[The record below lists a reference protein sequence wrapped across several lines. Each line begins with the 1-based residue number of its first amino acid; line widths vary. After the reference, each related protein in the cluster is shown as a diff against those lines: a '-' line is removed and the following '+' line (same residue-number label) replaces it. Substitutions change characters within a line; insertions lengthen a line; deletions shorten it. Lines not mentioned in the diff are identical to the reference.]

1 MFPGLGKGM
10 SPRKMQQ
17 MIFWKKQATDQQPER
32 FSMRASL
39 TGAVAAIDV
48 FCGCLIKMT
57 GAYVTERLS
66 IRFL

>member
-17 MIFWKKQATDQQPER
+17 MTFWKKRATDQQPER

-39 TGAVAAIDV
+39 SG
-48 FCGCLIKMT
+48 G
-57 GAYVTERLS
+57 
-66 IRFL
+66 RFQQSMCFVVV